1 MLLAQRA
8 VKGSYLTAGLHVKP
22 GNSGDSAD
30 FHTRL
35 ESGPL
40 TDLIKSACAIAQLDL
55 LQHAAPVFGWTVDTS
70 TLENLLTEA
79 RQLNEASA
87 GLAGP

>member
-1 MLLAQRA
+1 LPQRA
-8 VKGSYLTAGLHVKP
+8 INGSYLTAGLHVKP
-22 GNSGDSAD
+22 GNSSNSTD

-40 TDLIKSACAIAQLDL
+40 TDLIKSACVIAQLAL
-55 LQHAAPVFGWTVDTS
+55 LQQAAPVFGWTVDTS
-70 TLENLLTEA
+70 TLENLLAEA

-87 GLAGP
+87 HSPDP